1 VNISTNHPY
10 IAFEGVI
17 GVGKT
22 TLARMLQSR
31 FSASTLLEA
40 FDENPFLS
48 DFYGDRA
55 RYAFQTQLFFLL
67 NRYRQQQKVPA
78 QLQQG
83 ALLADYFFRKD
94 QLFAH
99 LNVTGD
105 ELEMYDKLYAVLSE
119 TVVPP
124 DLVVYLRAETD
135 TLMDRIA
142 MRDRP
147 YERAMDRAYISALRQ
162 AYEDLFAEYEATAL
176 LVIETDGLDFVR
188 NAEDLN
194 DIEHRI
200 RAALSGVRQPS
211 FPEISRL
218 AAAAPAIS
226 RARGP
231 RWGDEFEAPTTPYGE
246 TNWQALGDFLALS
259 EAVGR
264 IGGEMGRQP
273 PMTSDGVSPQLAA
286 ALREAARSL
295 AVLAQRTG
303 IRLEE

>member
-1 VNISTNHPY
+1 MNISTSHPY

-31 FSASTLLEA
+31 FSARTLLEA

-67 NRYRQQQKVPA
+67 NRYRQQQRA
-78 QLQQG
+78 SGMLQQG

-119 TVVPP
+119 KIVPP

-147 YERAMDRAYISALRQ
+147 YERAMDRAYIGALRQ
-162 AYEDLFAEYEATAL
+162 AYEDLFAAYEATAL

-188 NAEDLN
+188 NADDLN
-194 DIEHRI
+194 DIEQRI

-231 RWGDEFEAPTTPYGE
+231 QWGDEFEAPAVPYGE

-264 IGGEMGRQP
+264 IGGEIGRQP
-273 PMTSDGVSPQLAA
+273 PLTSDGVSPQLAA